1 MNPHALKK
9 AGLGLLHRVA
19 ETGRTP
25 LTLLVDG
32 QPVQALAGDT
42 VLTAILQHQATLR
55 HNEFSGQPRAGFC
68 LMGACQDCWVR
79 TPQGQRLRACST
91 LVSPGLSVLTHAE
104 ESPL

>member
-9 AGLGLLHRVA
+9 TGPGLLHRVA

-25 LTLLVDG
+25 LTVQVDG

-42 VLTAILQHQATLR
+42 VLTAILQHQASLR
-55 HNEFSGQPRAGFC
+55 YNEFSGQPRAGFC
-68 LMGACQDCWVR
+68 QMGACQDCWVR
-79 TPQGQRLRACST
+79 TPEGRRLRACTT